1 MREKENILT
10 LAGVLFIIT
19 ALVAL
24 LLSSANMLTAGKI
37 ADNAKKEQEE
47 ARMAVLQDAE
57 DFTEVE
63 YQSGEGSSVK
73 QIFAGKKTG
82 KTIGYCVN
90 VAPNGFG
97 GSIDM
102 MVGIR
107 TDGTVEA
114 VKIVSMSETP
124 GLGSKATDSAFI
136 DQFAGKETKS
146 PIQVIKSGTAQSN
159 EIVAIAGATVTSR
172 GVTEGV
178 NEAVAVVN
186 TLEGGAS

>member
-1 MREKENILT
+1 MREKENIVT
-10 LAGVLFIIT
+10 LAGVLFVIT

-24 LLSSANMLTAGKI
+24 LLSSVNMLTAGKI
-37 ADNAKKEQEE
+37 ADNAKKELEE
-47 ARMAVLQDAE
+47 ARMAVLQGADEFVDVA
-57 DFTEVE
+57 
-63 YQSGEGSSVK
+63 YQPGEGSHVK
-73 QIFAGKKTG
+73 QVFQGKKDG
-82 KTIGYCVN
+82 ETIGYCVN

-102 MVGIR
+102 MVGIQ
-107 TDGTVEA
+107 TNGTVEA

-124 GLGSKATDSAFI
+124 GLGSKATDADFI
-136 DQFAGKETKS
+136 DQFSGKETAL
-146 PIQVIKSGTAQSN
+146 PVQVIKSGTPKSN

-186 TLEGGAS
+186 TLEGGTK